1 MTKSSK
7 FNSSH
12 LLKSCISMQLT
23 AYVSDKFELKY
34 HNIFESFDF
43 FLWRSVLIQFLLYGL
58 CYCWKRTERQTTQD
72 LSKSTNTL
80 HAAAPVSFSAID
92 DFKFSIHCD
101 LIPTSRILELF
112 DNKHFRLNFHPTSIH
127 KFPCIEKLNWE
138 VNHSKFISTQAST

>member
-12 LLKSCISMQLT
+12 LLKSCIWMQLM

-80 HAAAPVSFSAID
+80 HAPAPVSFSTID

-112 DNKHFRLNFHPTSIH
+112 DNNILPRFTN
-127 KFPCIEKLNWE
+127 IEKLNWE
-138 VNHSKFISTQAST
+138 VNHFKFIST